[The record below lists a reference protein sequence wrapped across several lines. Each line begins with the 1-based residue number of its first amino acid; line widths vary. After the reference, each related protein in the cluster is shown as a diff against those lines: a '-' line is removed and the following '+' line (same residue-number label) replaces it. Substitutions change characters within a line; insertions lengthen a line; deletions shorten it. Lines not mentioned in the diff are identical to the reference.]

1 MIPWKSWSKLRLA
14 ALAPFVMLALVWGQ
28 DLDAYFEMAY
38 QGQRARVAE
47 ALPELYRQHPNDGSV
62 LFLEGLITEDG
73 DAAVELFKRVVSLF
87 PTSPHAPDALLKVGE
102 YYYSRGLYV
111 QASRYLKR
119 IPVHYPRSNLVYQ
132 GIRLYLNALL
142 VSGARDT
149 ALFYAQV
156 FSRKY
161 PEVEFDLEAGRAAG
175 LPPAEAAAPPAV
187 TTAPAPAES
196 VVAPITQTQGGKGVR
211 LQVGAFSVRKNAQR
225 QQALLESLNYKVTIE
240 RRLHDDRALHLV
252 MVEGFRSREDARLAG
267 ELLKDNYGIDFLVVS
282 ED

>member
-1 MIPWKSWSKLRLA
+1 MIPWKTWSKLRLA
-14 ALAPFVMLALVWGQ
+14 ALFPFLMLALAWGQ
-28 DLDAYFEMAY
+28 DLDAYFELAY

-47 ALPELYRQHPNDGSV
+47 ALPELYQQHPNDGSV

-73 DAAVELFKRVVSLF
+73 DAAVDLFKRVTSLY
-87 PTSPHAPDALLKVGE
+87 PTGPHAPDALLKVGE

-111 QASRYLKR
+111 QAAQYLKR
-119 IPVHYPRSNLVYQ
+119 IPVHYPRSDLVYQ

-149 ALFYAQV
+149 ARFYAQV

-175 LPPAEAAAPPAV
+175 LPPEKAAAPGTV
-187 TTAPAPAES
+187 VMAPAPAEPAAKPA
-196 VVAPITQTQGGKGVR
+196 APAQRVKGIR
-211 LQVGAFSVRKNAQR
+211 LQVGAFSVRENAER
-225 QQALLESLNYKVTIE
+225 QQALLESLNYKVAIE
-240 RRLHDDRALHLV
+240 RRVQNERALHLV
-252 MVEGFRSREDARLAG
+252 MVEGFRSRDDARLAG